1 MLDGNLRTAVDRAL
15 IPIGH
20 VLQRIGITADVVT
33 VIGIAMSGGA
43 AVAIGRGNLLLGFI
57 LLILTGIPDALDGAV
72 AKAAGTSSKRGAFFD
87 SVSDRLTDALLFG
100 GLTWHYVSTRPG
112 HLMIL
117 PVAVMASAQIIS
129 YQRAKAEL
137 LGYEAKGGVME
148 RAERFIVLALGLL
161 LSVIIGDDA
170 LLVVLWIMLALTL
183 VTAIQR
189 FIKVWIQATA
199 EQKNEI

>member
-15 IPIGH
+15 IPIGR

-100 GLTWHYVSTRPG
+100 GLTWHYASTRPS
-112 HLMIL
+112 HLMML

>member
-15 IPIGH
+15 IPIGR

-87 SVSDRLTDALLFG
+87 SVSDLLTDALLFG
-100 GLTWHYVSTRPG
+100 GLTWHYASTRPG
-112 HLMIL
+112 HLMML

>member
-15 IPIGH
+15 IPIGRG
-20 VLQRIGITADVVT
+20 LQRMGVTADVVT
-33 VIGIAMSGGA
+33 IIGIAMSGA
-43 AVAIGRGNLLLGFI
+43 AAIAIGRGNLLLGFI

-100 GLTWHYVSTRPG
+100 GLTWHYASTRPG
-112 HLMIL
+112 HLMML

-161 LSVIIGDDA
+161 LSVVVGEDA
-170 LLVVLWIMLALTL
+170 LLVVLWIMLSLTL
-183 VTAIQR
+183 ITAIQR
-189 FIKVWIQATA
+189 FIKVWLQATA
-199 EQKNEI
+199 EQKNEH

>member
-15 IPIGH
+15 IPIGRA
-20 VLQRIGITADVVT
+20 LQRIGITADVVT
-33 VIGIAMSGGA
+33 VIGIVMSGAA

-100 GLTWHYVSTRPG
+100 GLTWHYASTRPG
-112 HLMIL
+112 HLMML

-161 LSVIIGDDA
+161 LSVVIGDDA
-170 LLVVLWIMLALTL
+170 LLVVLWVMLSLTL

-199 EQKNEI
+199 EQRNEH

>member
-15 IPIGH
+15 IPIGR

-33 VIGIAMSGGA
+33 VIGIAMSGAA

-72 AKAAGTSSKRGAFFD
+72 AKAAGTSSKRGALFD

-100 GLTWHYVSTRPG
+100 GLTWHYASTRPG
-112 HLMIL
+112 HLMML

-129 YQRAKAEL
+129 YQRAKAEI

>member
-15 IPIGH
+15 IPIGR

-100 GLTWHYVSTRPG
+100 GLTWHYASTRPG
-112 HLMIL
+112 HLMML

>member
-15 IPIGH
+15 IPIGR

-33 VIGIAMSGGA
+33 VIGIAMSGAA

-100 GLTWHYVSTRPG
+100 GLTWHYASTRPG
-112 HLMIL
+112 HLMML

>member
-15 IPIGH
+15 IPIGRG
-20 VLQRIGITADVVT
+20 LQRIGVSADVVT
-33 VIGIAMSGGA
+33 IIGITMSGAA

-100 GLTWHYVSTRPG
+100 GLTWHYASTRPG
-112 HLMIL
+112 HLMML

-161 LSVIIGDDA
+161 LSVIVGEDA

-183 VTAIQR
+183 ITAIQR
-189 FIKVWIQATA
+189 FIKVWLQATA
-199 EQKNEI
+199 EQKEGL

>member
-15 IPIGH
+15 IPIGR

-112 HLMIL
+112 HLIML

>member
-15 IPIGH
+15 IPIGRA
-20 VLQRIGITADVVT
+20 LQRIGITADVVT
-33 VIGIAMSGGA
+33 VIGIVMSGAA

-100 GLTWHYVSTRPG
+100 GLTWHYASTRPG
-112 HLMIL
+112 HLMML

-148 RAERFIVLALGLL
+148 RAERFIVFALGLL
-161 LSVIIGDDA
+161 LSVFIGDDA
-170 LLVVLWIMLALTL
+170 LLVVLWVMLSLTL

>member
-15 IPIGH
+15 IPIGRG
-20 VLQRIGITADVVT
+20 LQRIGVTADVVT
-33 VIGIAMSGGA
+33 IIGIVMSGAA
-43 AVAIGRGNLLLGFI
+43 AVAIGRGSLLLGFI

-100 GLTWHYVSTRPG
+100 GLAWHYATTRPG
-112 HLMIL
+112 HLMML

-161 LSVIIGDDA
+161 LSVLIGEDA

-183 VTAIQR
+183 ITAIQR
-189 FIKVWIQATA
+189 FIKVWLQATA
-199 EQKNEI
+199 EQKEAL

>member
-1 MLDGNLRTAVDRAL
+1 MLDGNLRTAVDRVL
-15 IPIGH
+15 VPIGRG
-20 VLQRIGITADVVT
+20 LQRIGVTADVVT
-33 VIGIAMSGGA
+33 IVGIAMSGAA
-43 AVAIGRGNLLLGFI
+43 AVAIGRGSLLLGFI

-100 GLTWHYVSTRPG
+100 GLAWHYASTRPG
-112 HLMIL
+112 HLMML

-161 LSVIIGDDA
+161 LSVVIGEDA
-170 LLVVLWIMLALTL
+170 LLVVLWIMLVLTL
-183 VTAIQR
+183 ITAIQR
-189 FIKVWIQATA
+189 FIKVWLQATA
-199 EQKNEI
+199 DQKNAR

>member
-15 IPIGH
+15 IPIGR

-33 VIGIAMSGGA
+33 VAGIAMSGGA

-100 GLTWHYVSTRPG
+100 GLTWHYASTRPG
-112 HLMIL
+112 HLMML

>member
-15 IPIGH
+15 IPIGR

-100 GLTWHYVSTRPG
+100 GLTWHYASTRPG
-112 HLMIL
+112 HLMML

-170 LLVVLWIMLALTL
+170 LLVVLWIMLARTL

>member
-15 IPIGH
+15 IPIGRG
-20 VLQRIGITADVVT
+20 LQRIGVSADVVT
-33 VIGIAMSGGA
+33 IIGIIMSGAA

-100 GLTWHYVSTRPG
+100 GLTWHYASTRPG
-112 HLMIL
+112 HLMML

-161 LSVIIGDDA
+161 LSVIVGEDA

-183 VTAIQR
+183 ITAIQR
-189 FIKVWIQATA
+189 FIKVWLQATA
-199 EQKNEI
+199 EQKNAH

>member
-15 IPIGH
+15 IPIGRA
-20 VLQRIGITADVVT
+20 LQRIGITADVVT
-33 VIGIAMSGGA
+33 VIGIVMSGAA

-100 GLTWHYVSTRPG
+100 GLTWHYASTRPG
-112 HLMIL
+112 HLMML

-199 EQKNEI
+199 EQRNEH

>member
-15 IPIGH
+15 IPIGR

-33 VIGIAMSGGA
+33 VIGIAMSGAA

-100 GLTWHYVSTRPG
+100 GLTWHYVTTRPG
-112 HLMIL
+112 HLMML

>member
-15 IPIGH
+15 IPIGR

-87 SVSDRLTDALLFG
+87 SDSDRLTDALLFG
-100 GLTWHYVSTRPG
+100 GLTWHYASTRPG
-112 HLMIL
+112 HLMML

>member
-15 IPIGH
+15 IPIGR

-100 GLTWHYVSTRPG
+100 GLTWHYASTRPG
-112 HLMIL
+112 HLMML

-189 FIKVWIQATA
+189 FIKVWVQATA

>member
-15 IPIGH
+15 IPIGR

-100 GLTWHYVSTRPG
+100 GLTWHYASTRPG
-112 HLMIL
+112 HLMML

-183 VTAIQR
+183 VTANQR

>member
-15 IPIGH
+15 IPIGR

-33 VIGIAMSGGA
+33 VIGIAMSGAA

-100 GLTWHYVSTRPG
+100 GLTWHYVTTRPG
-112 HLMIL
+112 HLVML

>member
-15 IPIGH
+15 IPIGR

-112 HLMIL
+112 HLMML

>member
-15 IPIGH
+15 IPIGR

>member
-1 MLDGNLRTAVDRAL
+1 MLDGNLRTAVARAL
-15 IPIGH
+15 IPIGRA
-20 VLQRIGITADVVT
+20 LQRIGITADVVT
-33 VIGIAMSGGA
+33 VIGIVMSGAA

-100 GLTWHYVSTRPG
+100 GLTWHYASTRPG
-112 HLMIL
+112 HLMML

>member
-15 IPIGH
+15 IPIGR

-112 HLMIL
+112 HLMML

-183 VTAIQR
+183 VTANQR

>member
-1 MLDGNLRTAVDRAL
+1 
-15 IPIGH
+15 
-20 VLQRIGITADVVT
+20 
-33 VIGIAMSGGA
+33 
-43 AVAIGRGNLLLGFI
+43 
-57 LLILTGIPDALDGAV
+57 
-72 AKAAGTSSKRGAFFD
+72 
-87 SVSDRLTDALLFG
+87 
-100 GLTWHYVSTRPG
+100 
-112 HLMIL
+112 
-117 PVAVMASAQIIS
+117 
-129 YQRAKAEL
+129 
-137 LGYEAKGGVME
+137 ME

>member
-15 IPIGH
+15 IPIGR

-100 GLTWHYVSTRPG
+100 GLTWHYASTRPG
-112 HLMIL
+112 HLMML

-189 FIKVWIQATA
+189 FVKVWIQATA

>member
-15 IPIGH
+15 IPIGR

-87 SVSDRLTDALLFG
+87 SVSDRLTDASLFG
-100 GLTWHYVSTRPG
+100 GLTWHYASTRPG
-112 HLMIL
+112 HLMML

>member
-15 IPIGH
+15 IPIGR

-33 VIGIAMSGGA
+33 VIGIAMSGAA

-100 GLTWHYVSTRPG
+100 GLTWHYASTRPG
-112 HLMIL
+112 HLMML

-199 EQKNEI
+199 EQKNEH

>member
-15 IPIGH
+15 IPIGR

-100 GLTWHYVSTRPG
+100 GLTWHYASTRPG
-112 HLMIL
+112 HLMML

-137 LGYEAKGGVME
+137 LGYEAKSYY
-148 RAERFIVLALGLL
+148 FC
-161 LSVIIGDDA
+161 
-170 LLVVLWIMLALTL
+170 
-183 VTAIQR
+183 
-189 FIKVWIQATA
+189 
-199 EQKNEI
+199 

>member
-15 IPIGH
+15 IPIGRA
-20 VLQRIGITADVVT
+20 LQRIGITADVVT
-33 VIGIAMSGGA
+33 VIGIVMSGAA

-100 GLTWHYVSTRPG
+100 GLTWHYASTRPG
-112 HLMIL
+112 HLMML

>member
-15 IPIGH
+15 IPIGRG
-20 VLQRIGITADVVT
+20 LQRIGVTADVVT
-33 VIGIAMSGGA
+33 IVGIAMSGAA
-43 AVAIGRGNLLLGFI
+43 AVAIGRGSLLLGFI

-100 GLTWHYVSTRPG
+100 GLAWHYASTRPG
-112 HLMIL
+112 HLMML

-137 LGYEAKGGVME
+137 LG
-148 RAERFIVLALGLL
+148 
-161 LSVIIGDDA
+161 LSLIHI
-170 LLVVLWIMLALTL
+170 
-183 VTAIQR
+183 
-189 FIKVWIQATA
+189 
-199 EQKNEI
+199 

>member
-15 IPIGH
+15 IPIGR

-33 VIGIAMSGGA
+33 VIGIAMSGAA

-100 GLTWHYVSTRPG
+100 GLTWHYASPRPG
-112 HLMIL
+112 HLMML

>member
-15 IPIGH
+15 IPIGR

-33 VIGIAMSGGA
+33 VIGIAMSGAA

>member
-15 IPIGH
+15 IPIGRG
-20 VLQRIGITADVVT
+20 LQRIGVTADVVT
-33 VIGIAMSGGA
+33 IVGIAMSGAA
-43 AVAIGRGNLLLGFI
+43 AVAIGRGSLLLGFI

-100 GLTWHYVSTRPG
+100 GLAWHYASTRPG
-112 HLMIL
+112 HLMML

-148 RAERFIVLALGLL
+148 RAERFIMLALGLL
-161 LSVIIGDDA
+161 LSVLIGEDA

-189 FIKVWIQATA
+189 FIKVWLQATA
-199 EQKNEI
+199 DQKNAR

>member
-15 IPIGH
+15 IPIGRA
-20 VLQRIGITADVVT
+20 LQRIGITADVVT
-33 VIGIAMSGGA
+33 VIGIVMSGAA

-100 GLTWHYVSTRPG
+100 GLTWHYASTRPG
-112 HLMIL
+112 HLMML

-129 YQRAKAEL
+129 YQRDYLHGLSSHLVFLIYLVKEKTRKNVIAL
-137 LGYEAKGGVME
+137 VLTYIHDY
-148 RAERFIVLALGLL
+148 FI
-161 LSVIIGDDA
+161 
-170 LLVVLWIMLALTL
+170 
-183 VTAIQR
+183 QY
-189 FIKVWIQATA
+189 
-199 EQKNEI
+199 